1 MNSLDFYNKN
11 AELYFEQ
18 THSMERYRNTV
29 EKQLQHFLSLLPENA
44 YILDFGCG
52 SGRDSKYLLEH
63 NCKVRPVD
71 GSPEMCRLASNFI
84 GQPVEQ
90 MLFSELDDK
99 SKYDGIWASASILH
113 VTLKELPIIL
123 TKMLRTLKPGGLIY
137 TSFKVGDGVHTKEGK
152 TYIYITPEKLGE
164 LLAKLPQKAEI
175 IDFNTNISPKRSK
188 SGENHW
194 GNYFIQKT

>member
-1 MNSLDFYNKN
+1 MSSLDFYNQN

-29 EKQLQHFLSLLPENA
+29 ERHLQHFLSLLPENA

-52 SGRDSKYLLEH
+52 SGRDSKYLLEY
-63 NCKVRPVD
+63 NCKVRSVD
-71 GSPEMCRLASNFI
+71 GSPEMCQLASNFI

-90 MLFSELDDK
+90 MLFSELNDVER
-99 SKYDGIWASASILH
+99 YDGIWASASILH
-113 VTLKELPIIL
+113 VVPEELPEIFA
-123 TKMLRTLKPGGLIY
+123 KMLRALKPRGIIY
-137 TSFKVGDGVHTKEGK
+137 TSFKLGDGVRAKEGK
-152 TYIYITPEKLGE
+152 TYIQTTPEKLGK

-175 IDFNTNISPKRSK
+175 INFNTNISPKRSR

-194 GNYFIQKT
+194 GNYFIQKV